1 MNKPTRKRTF
11 PNLDLIRER
20 SLHSQPAT
28 KTISIIKV
36 TKAWV
41 EKNTKAEAKRRAN
54 IEAVAK
60 RCLNINSSIQLY

>member
-1 MNKPTRKRTF
+1 MNKPTRKRSF

-28 KTISIIKV
+28 KTTIIIKI
-36 TKAWV
+36 KKLGV
-41 EKNTKAEAKRRAN
+41 EKNAKAEAKRRAN
-54 IEAVAK
+54 IEAVTK